1 MTRMMMASALS
12 PSRNEARLA
21 IRRMETSGF
30 KNRPSN
36 SRTLRPRLPDVGSF
50 RPYFERRADASSEE
64 RPCDTFGAAGDCPT
78 PSMEEPL
85 MLCSIVPTSM
95 PEGRIGVRG
104 YVPHFLVRKVLP
116 QSPLE
121 SVICVTYLPEGLPYI
136 EDAEGPT

>member
-30 KNRPSN
+30 KNRPSR
-36 SRTLRPRLPDVGSF
+36 SRTLRPRLPGVGSF
-50 RPYFERRADASSEE
+50 RPYFDRRTDASSEE
-64 RPCDTFGAAGDCPT
+64 RPCGTFGLAGDCSI

-95 PEGRIGVRG
+95 PEGLASEDM
-104 YVPHFLVRKVLP
+104 FLI
-116 QSPLE
+116 S
-121 SVICVTYLPEGLPYI
+121 
-136 EDAEGPT
+136 